1 MNILLSNDDGILAPG
16 LAAMREALLDF
27 GEVHVV
33 APESPQSAVAH
44 GITLPGPIAVRRVHV
59 QDAFHGHSVDGRPAD
74 CVKLAI
80 TELLDEPPDL
90 VVSGIN
96 DGVNVGINVLY
107 SGTIAAAAEGA
118 LLGFPAIAVS
128 LRRGPEQDF
137 NRAAA
142 IARPI
147 IRQLLDHGMPPG
159 QLISINI
166 PDLAPGAP
174 RGIRVVPQ
182 ATSPFED
189 KFARHAGPDGRDYY
203 WLTGGDFQHV
213 PGDAESDLDAINERF
228 VAVTP
233 LQFDLTQHTLLEELR
248 RRQLRLET

>member
-1 MNILLSNDDGILAPG
+1 MRILLSNDDGIFAPG
-16 LAAMREALLDF
+16 LAAVHRALTTL

-59 QDAFHGHSVDGRPAD
+59 PGAFHGHSVEGRPAD

-80 TELLDEPPDL
+80 TELLDPPPDL

-107 SGTIAAAAEGA
+107 SGTVAAAAEGA
-118 LLGFPAIAVS
+118 VLGCPAVAVS
-128 LRRGPEQDF
+128 LQRGPEQDF
-137 NRAAA
+137 SRAAA
-142 IARPI
+142 IALPI
-147 IRQLLDHGMPPG
+147 IRQLLGHGLAPS
-159 QLISINI
+159 QLININI
-166 PDLAPGAP
+166 PDLAPGP
-174 RGIRVVPQ
+174 PLGIRVVPQ
-182 ATSPFED
+182 ATSAFED
-189 KFARHAGPDGRDYY
+189 KFARHAAPDGRDYY

-213 PGDAESDLDAINERF
+213 PGKVESDLDAIHDRF

-233 LQFDLTQHTLLEELR
+233 LQFDLTQHALLEKLRQYELR
-248 RRQLRLET
+248 MEN